1 MTCRRNLAKWRMIM
15 SKRITG
21 ILSAALLLFMQV
33 LIVPA
38 TQAAMI
44 GNDTVIQQ
52 QDRAA
57 TKAQVMEL
65 MDHKVAA
72 AALSDYGVSKD
83 QVSQRLDRLTDQELQ
98 QLAQQ
103 AEELPA
109 GQGVLGVILAIILIL
124 LILDL
129 LGATNVFPAI
139 DPVN

>member
-1 MTCRRNLAKWRMIM
+1 MT
-15 SKRITG
+15 KRITG
-21 ILSAALLLFMQV
+21 ILSASLLLFMQ
-33 LIVPA
+33 LMIVPA
-38 TQAAMI
+38 AQAAMI

-57 TKAQVMEL
+57 MKAQVMEL

-72 AALSDYGVSKD
+72 KALGDYGVSKD

-98 QLAQQ
+98 QLAQK

-109 GQGVLGVILAIILIL
+109 GQGVVGVILAIILIL
-124 LILDL
+124 ILLDL

-139 DPVN
+139 NPIN